1 MAKQQETQKRRV
13 AAQQQDNRQKA
24 TQAKALRRKQLIT
37 GGVVAFM
44 AVALIAPLTAGLI
57 GNSNDTSLVPSTI
70 PPTSSVP
77 VSIPW
82 VQGDAVGAEI
92 TGPTPCPATDG
103 TAERTTQFAEA
114 PPGCIDPSAT
124 YELTFD
130 TDAGEF
136 TLPIDPNLNETAA
149 NLAAV
154 FGWYSTYEQTPVQAL
169 EGLMWVGSPGD
180 AGFTLPS
187 SEPAGEF
194 GERYPVGSV
203 LAIPSIEGG
212 LSGALMVVME
222 EIGGA
227 TLELDPRYTV
237 VGMIDDLSEMQAV
250 YEAPQASEILVVN
263 TVSVATAS

>member
-1 MAKQQETQKRRV
+1 V
-13 AAQQQDNRQKA
+13 QQQVERQKA

-44 AVALIAPLTAGLI
+44 AVALLAPLTAGLI
-57 GNSNDTSLVPSTI
+57 GSSNNSSAIPSTI

-82 VQGDAVGAEI
+82 VQGDAVGAEL
-92 TGPTPCPATDG
+92 TGATPCPATDG

-114 PPGCIDPSAT
+114 PPVCIDSAAT

-130 TDAGEF
+130 TAAGAF
-136 TLPIDPNLNETAA
+136 TLPIDPKLNESVA

-154 FGWYSTYEQTPVQAL
+154 FGWYGTYEQTPVQAL
-169 EGLMWVGSPGD
+169 EGLIWVGSPGD
-180 AGFTLPS
+180 AGFTIPL
-187 SEPAGEF
+187 SEPVGEF
-194 GERYPVGSV
+194 GERYLVGSV

-212 LSGALMVVME
+212 LAGALMVVME
-222 EIGGA
+222 EIGSA
-227 TLELDPRYTV
+227 TLELDPRYTL
-237 VGMIDDLSEMQAV
+237 VGMVDDLSEVQAV
-250 YEAPQASEILVVN
+250 YEAPQANEILVVD